1 MSDILSI
8 SSGSASGSAT
18 PLTSSLA
25 GGSNDLGK
33 DDFLLLMVE
42 QLKNQDPL
50 DPQDATEFTAQL
62 AQYSSLEQLINANTN
77 LEGMASTSGEV
88 QRMSALSMIGK
99 EIVASASDF
108 DFNGSVMK
116 LGYELDGA
124 ADQGSLYV
132 RNATGSTVA
141 TISIPDMSTGQHFFE
156 WDGLDDSGNALPD
169 GSYSLGVAAYNGDES
184 VGATALIRSEVMG
197 VDLIDGGDML
207 VTTAGDFRFVDVES
221 VRGG

>member
-1 MSDILSI
+1 MSDISTV
-8 SSGSASGSAT
+8 SSDSAM

-33 DDFLLLMVE
+33 DEFLMLMVE
-42 QLKNQDPL
+42 QLKNQDPM

-88 QRMSALSMIGK
+88 QRMSALSMIGN
-99 EIVASASDF
+99 EVVTSASEF
-108 DFNGSVMK
+108 KFNGSAMK
-116 LGYELDGA
+116 LGYDLEGA
-124 ADQGSLYV
+124 ADQGSLYI

-141 TISIPDMSTGQHFFE
+141 TISIPDLSAGQHFIE
-156 WDGLDDSGNALPD
+156 WDGMDENGQPLPD
-169 GSYSLGVAAYNGDES
+169 GSYTLGVAAYNGDDAVVAS
-184 VGATALIRSEVMG
+184 SLICGEVVG

-221 VRGG
+221 VRGGI